1 MMRFYDVTA
10 GSIRLDG
17 VDLRELD
24 LAALRSHF
32 AVVLQ
37 DPFLFTGTIAENI
50 RFGNEAITDASDA
63 PGCPRRQRARLHRL
77 TARGI

>member
-10 GSIRLDG
+10 GSILLDG
-17 VDLRELD
+17 VDLRELN
-24 LAALRSHF
+24 LAALRNHF

-50 RFGNEAITDASDA
+50 RFGNEAITEATMRQA
-63 PGCPRRQRARLHRL
+63 APRRQRARLHRF
-77 TARGI
+77 ASRGI